1 MIKQIIAILLF
12 AFSTG
17 AFSQEYKDLTS
28 ETIDLGNIRSATKFV
43 LKITPQT
50 PEKVKINFN
59 YQYRF
64 ASEEIAQVYVGGN
77 GNLGFSTRTTYSD
90 LYDSKQK
97 VSLDIS
103 DSTVFLKNE
112 ELQVILDVSKPSKN
126 SHWIKVEVSLQDAK
140 GNTVSG
146 GRKLLGILGR
156 SYKVEANQCEPE

>member
-1 MIKQIIAILLF
+1 MIKQIMAILLF

-17 AFSQEYKDLTS
+17 AFTQDHKVLSS
-28 ETIDLGNIRSATKFV
+28 ETIDLGNVRSATKFV

-64 ASEEIAQVYVGGN
+64 ASEEFDQVYVGGN

-103 DSTVFLKNE
+103 NSTVFSKSDD
-112 ELQVILDVSKPSKN
+112 LQIVLDVSKPSKN

-156 SYKVEANQCEPE
+156 SYKIEAIQCE

>member
-12 AFSTG
+12 AFSTS
-17 AFSQEYKDLTS
+17 AFTQDYKDLIS

-43 LKITPQT
+43 LKVTPQT
-50 PEKVKINFN
+50 PDKVKIHFN

-64 ASEEIAQVYVGGN
+64 TSEEIAQVYVGGN

-97 VSLDIS
+97 VTLDIS
-103 DSTVFLKNE
+103 DSTVFSKND
-112 ELQVILDVSKPSKN
+112 ELQVILNVSKPSKN

-156 SYKVEANQCEPE
+156 SYKIEAIQCE